1 MNPAA
6 VTRSLTVTTTLSIE
20 QVGRLKRYTREEAMD
35 EAKKKRG
42 WRKAD
47 GSKLEPAPMP
57 APPMIDR
64 TPDLFSSGP
73 NAATLRGGGDRSPNK
88 GIFAL
93 GPDRADGTPTER
105 ALRFMHSLEVP
116 EGPNAGKP
124 VTLAPF
130 QRQFI
135 DGALA
140 PDIAAAILSIGRG
153 NGKSAITAGLA
164 LGGLLGI
171 WDDQPRREIIA
182 AARTRDQGRIIWDFV
197 AGFAASLPLE
207 LRHRLIYRRAPRL
220 EIEYQGDG
228 GGHVLRVIA
237 ADGKS
242 ALGGAPTMAI
252 LDERGHWALDRGD
265 ELEHALLSGLGK
277 RNGRAFLISTS
288 ASDDTHP
295 FSRWIDDPVP
305 GTYVQEHRPSPGL
318 PADDRDSLLIANPG
332 APHGI
337 GGSLEWLEGQ
347 AQRAI
352 ARGGSSLTSFRL
364 YNRNERVSG
373 ETRDLLVT
381 LDEWLACEIDTLPP
395 REGGVVIGIDL
406 GGSASMTAAAFYW
419 PDTSRLE
426 AIGTFPTSP
435 SLLDRGQADGVTGR
449 YVEMQA
455 RGELTTLGDRTV
467 PVAPWLAQVMTH
479 VADQPVMAITMDR
492 YKQAELGEALARA
505 GIRAPLVWRGQ
516 GYRDGGEDCERFRR
530 AAFDGQIKARPSLLL
545 RSAFADAVCLRDPAN
560 NLKLAKA
567 RSTGRIDAAA
577 AAVLAVAQGARIAAL
592 PKTKAR
598 MLWA

>member
-1 MNPAA
+1 MKQADKTGN
-6 VTRSLTVTTTLSIE
+6 R
-20 QVGRLKRYTREEAMD
+20 Q
-35 EAKKKRG
+35 
-42 WRKAD
+42 WRRAD
-47 GSKLEPAPMP
+47 GSKLNRVGAPAQSLQ
-57 APPMIDR
+57 DR
-64 TPDLFSSGP
+64 YDSDLFGNGP
-73 NAATLRGGGDRSPNK
+73 NAATLAGKEEREGEFS
-88 GIFAL
+88 IFAQRPEL
-93 GPDRADGTPTER
+93 KNGTPAER
-105 ALRFMHSLEVP
+105 AMHFMHGLRIP

-124 VTLAPF
+124 VNLAPF

-135 DGALA
+135 EGAMA
-140 PDIAAAILSIGRG
+140 DDTANAVLSIGRG

-164 LGGLLGI
+164 LGGLLGV
-171 WDDQPRREIIA
+171 WDRQPRREIIA

-197 AGFAASLPLE
+197 AGFAATLPPDLQS
-207 LRHRLIYRRAPRL
+207 RLIYRRAPRL
-220 EIEYQGDG
+220 EIEFEGDG

-277 RNGRAFLISTS
+277 RDGRAFLISTS

-295 FSRWIDDPVP
+295 FSRWIDDPLP
-305 GTYVQEHRPSPGL
+305 GSYVQEHRPAPGL
-318 PADDRDSLLIANPG
+318 PADDAESLLIANPG

-337 GGSLEWLEGQ
+337 GGSLEWLKAQ
-347 AQRAI
+347 AKRAI

-373 ETRDLLVT
+373 EARDLLIT
-381 LDEWLACEIDTLPP
+381 LDEWLNCETDILPP

-419 PDTSRLE
+419 PQTGRLE
-426 AIGTFPTSP
+426 CLGTFPTMP
-435 SLLDRGQADGVTGR
+435 SLLDRGQSDGVAGR
-449 YVEMQA
+449 YVEMQE
-455 RGELTTLGDRTV
+455 RGELTVLGDKTV
-467 PVAPWLAQVMTH
+467 PVAPWLAEVMRQVDGQQ
-479 VADQPVMAITMDR
+479 VIAITMDR
-492 YKQAELGEALARA
+492 YKQAELSEALNRA
-505 GIRAPLVWRGQ
+505 GVRAPCVWRGQ
-516 GYRDGGEDCERFRR
+516 GFRDGGEDCERFRR
-530 AAFDGQIKARPSLLL
+530 AAFDGLVKARPSLLL

-577 AAVLAVAQGARIAAL
+577 ASVLAVAQGARIAAA
-592 PKTKAR
+592 PQTKAR
-598 MLWA
+598 MSWF